1 MMLINIPSFITRIV
15 LIHLLYSSDLYMVSL
30 AQFTMII
37 VYSQQIQI
45 SPRSHGLCYFNRRVP
60 RELSSASLLPPSV
73 IPHLSLQR
81 PSHYD
86 SATRAYPRLKSR
98 AAHSPQLCTF
108 RTVSY

>member
-1 MMLINIPSFITRIV
+1 MLLINIPSFITRCV
-15 LIHLLYSSDLYMVSL
+15 LIHPLYSSDLYMVSL

-45 SPRSHGLCYFNRRVP
+45 SPRSHGLCCFNRGVP

-81 PSHYD
+81 ASHYN
-86 SATRAYPRLKSR
+86 SATRAYPHLKSR

-108 RTVSY
+108 GTVSY